1 MGARISWIAMFVIAL
16 TAFMRQ
22 AIDSN
27 FGPQKMG
34 RTSKRGSMS
43 VNVVVVMGRFEDPT
57 SGAIG
62 LGGAAARHIDTR
74 LVQSAI
80 VEAD

>member
-1 MGARISWIAMFVIAL
+1 MSWRAMFVKAL

-22 AIDSN
+22 AIDWI

-34 RTSKRGSMS
+34 WTSKRGSMS
-43 VNVVVVMGRFEDPT
+43 ANVVVVMGIFEDLT

-62 LGGAAARHIDTR
+62 LGGAAARHIDAR
-74 LVQSAI
+74 LVKRAI
-80 VEAD
+80 VEAG